1 MSGSVDWSGI
11 ALCSVLGV
19 PTLAVLV
26 LATARWATGKR
37 ASERFVG
44 RLVSAAFAYS
54 TIAGL
59 LLGLRLLVSGEP
71 SIHADLGAWFA
82 VGPYRFEW
90 LLQGDRLSLPFVI
103 FCSGLAGVISAFSRR
118 YLHRED
124 GFHRFYL
131 MLAFFGVGTQL
142 VVLAGTLD
150 LVFFGWEI
158 VGLTSAL
165 LIAFFHDRRGPVE
178 NGLRAF
184 VTYRFCDIG
193 MLGAAVWLH
202 HTVGRSAIDATAEGI
217 RWATIPVPAG
227 SGDAFWI
234 GMLLLLASMG
244 KAAQVPLGG
253 WLPRAMEGPTP
264 SSAIF
269 YGAISVHLGPYL
281 LLRGGG
287 LLDSD
292 PRLGWGV
299 AGLGAATALH
309 ATFVGRVQTD
319 IKSALAYAA
328 MTQLGLI
335 YVEIGC
341 GLHQLALFHIVG
353 HASLRSLQILRSPS
367 LLHDHHHLEQSMG
380 RALPRSGGHL
390 ERWVPGALQPWL
402 YRAALE
408 RGYLDT
414 WLLDWVIGTWQ
425 RLFRA
430 LDRVEAR
437 WGRLLAGD
445 TRESPDS
452 ALPKKGEVRR

>member
-1 MSGSVDWSGI
+1 MSAATDWTG
-11 ALCSVLGV
+11 AVLLSVLGA

-37 ASERFVG
+37 ASERLVG
-44 RLVSAAFAYS
+44 RLVSIAFGYS
-54 TIAGL
+54 AVAGV
-59 LLGLRLLVSGEP
+59 LLGLHLLVSGDSRVEV
-71 SIHADLGAWFA
+71 DLGAWFA
-82 VGPYRFEW
+82 VGHYRFEW
-90 LLQGDRLSLPFVI
+90 ALRGDRLSLPFVI
-103 FCSGLAGVISAFSRR
+103 FCSGLAGVIAAFSRR

-165 LIAFFHDRRGPVE
+165 LIAFFHDRPGPVE

-184 VTYRFCDIG
+184 MTYRFCDVG

-202 HTVGRSAIDATAEGI
+202 HSLGSSAIDASAEGI
-217 RWATIPVPAG
+217 RWATIQVPPGA
-227 SGDAFWI
+227 SDAFWV
-234 GMLLLLASMG
+234 GMLLLGASMG

-281 LLRGGG
+281 LLRSAG
-287 LLDSD
+287 LLESD
-292 PRLGWGV
+292 PTLGWWV
-299 AGLGAATALH
+299 AGIGATTALH

-319 IKSALAYAA
+319 IKSALAYAS
-328 MTQLGLI
+328 MTQIGLI
-335 YVEIGC
+335 YVEIGF
-341 GLHQLALFHIVG
+341 GLYQLALFHIVG

-390 ERWVPGALQPWL
+390 ERLVPDALQPWL

-414 WLLDWVIGTWQ
+414 LLLDWVAGGWT
-425 RLFRA
+425 RFFRA
-430 LDRVEAR
+430 IDRVEAR

-445 TRESPDS
+445 APERGAAVTGIP
-452 ALPKKGEVRR
+452 GEEQR